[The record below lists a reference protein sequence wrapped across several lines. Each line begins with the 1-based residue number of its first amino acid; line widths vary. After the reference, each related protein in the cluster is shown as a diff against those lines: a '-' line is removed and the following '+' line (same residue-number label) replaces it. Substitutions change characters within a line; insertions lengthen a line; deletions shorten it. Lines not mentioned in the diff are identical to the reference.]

1 MSRVRVFPC
10 PRCNEF
16 ISTDADRCRFCA
28 TPIDKQAAQLAAD
41 VQDKENVRYMR
52 RRYARH
58 MVTGGAIFL
67 VATAFSVATLLSA
80 VYAETGGYVVL
91 VYGLILYGAG
101 DFIYGLTGVSGLL
114 R

>member
-10 PRCNEF
+10 PRCHEF
-16 ISTDADRCRFCA
+16 IATEASSCRFCSV
-28 TPIDKQAAQLAAD
+28 PIDPQAAQLAAD
-41 VQDKENVRYMR
+41 AQDKENVRYMR

-58 MVTGGAIFL
+58 MLIGAAIF
-67 VATAFSVATLLSA
+67 VAATAFSVLTIAAAYNSP
-80 VYAETGGYVVL
+80 TGGYIIV

-101 DFIYGLTGVSGLL
+101 DFIYGLAGVLGLL